1 MLVRAEGLRFSMSQ
15 DKNIC
20 YTDEVGVQ
28 AGGMYFIPAETY
40 KIQSGGIR
48 YEAIRR
54 SEEDV

>member
-1 MLVRAEGLRFSMSQ
+1 MSQ

-28 AGGMYFIPAETY
+28 AGAMYFIPAETY